1 MKKMKTALASPALV
15 LLLEAAA
22 FGQAAAQPTINNP
35 PTDLPGTGVVSP
47 TTVPP
52 VSNADQSPGGTIG
65 SNATLPQY
73 DPYVNRVPWFSGDD
87 VRNQLNLSTEQYDNL
102 TTAHNRAWRAYNN
115 GVNSLRTNLTPQQRM
130 QQQRALSQRF
140 YESMAPAV
148 SDNIGDPIARQR
160 YNQMFWQ
167 YRGYGAFQDPQVQ
180 KQLSLSPAQVQQ
192 FNQSG
197 SDWNRQMTTWNRNY
211 ANQRQATTRSFN
223 TFRDQQQQRIQS
235 TLTADQRAVWNNLTG
250 QPYQFQAS
258 NYFGS
263 NSPTALNGPAGTGVT
278 RGPNGGSQVGSGP
291 GTSAAAPGGNVGAAG
306 GATGAASG
314 VGAAGVAG
322 GAGAGVGAA
331 TGGAGGVSPGAGTAV
346 GGAVGAGAAGAGAAG
361 GAPK

>member
-1 MKKMKTALASPALV
+1 MKPISNLLASPMLV
-15 LLLEAAA
+15 LLLKAAA
-22 FGQAAAQPTINNP
+22 YGQAAAQPTINNP
-35 PTDLPGTGVVSP
+35 PPDVPGAGVVSP

-52 VSNADQSPGGTIG
+52 VNNADQSPGGAIG

-102 TTAHNRAWRAYNN
+102 TTAYNRSWRAYNN
-115 GVNSLRTNLTPQQRM
+115 GVNSLRTNLTPQQRA
-130 QQQRALSQRF
+130 QQQQALSNRF

-148 SDNIGDPIARQR
+148 ADNVSDPLARQR

-167 YRGYGAFQDPQVQ
+167 YRAYGAFQDPQVQ

-192 FNQSG
+192 FDQYG
-197 SDWNRQMTTWNRNY
+197 RDWNRQMTTWNRNY
-211 ANQRQATTRSFN
+211 ANQRQTTTRSFN
-223 TFRDQQQQRIQS
+223 RFRDQQQQRIQS
-235 TLTADQRAVWNNLTG
+235 TLTPEQRAVWGDLTG
-250 QPYQFQAS
+250 QAYPFQAS
-258 NYFGS
+258 HYFGS
-263 NSPTALNGPAGTGVT
+263 NSPTAPNGPAGTGVT

-291 GTSAAAPGGNVGAAG
+291 GTSAATPGGNIGAAG

-314 VGAAGVAG
+314 VGAAGSAG
-322 GAGAGVGAA
+322 GTGAGVGAA